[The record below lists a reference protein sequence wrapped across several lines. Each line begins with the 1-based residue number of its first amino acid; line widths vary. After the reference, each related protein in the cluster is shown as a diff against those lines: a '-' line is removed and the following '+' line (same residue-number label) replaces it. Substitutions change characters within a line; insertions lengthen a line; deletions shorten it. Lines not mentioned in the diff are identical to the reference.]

1 MYFPLLQD
9 DTFSRLGRVSGWIT
23 VRTKGDTGSVA
34 AAVFAAIRPG
44 LRNQPREPVLLE
56 DAFRELTLQRRF
68 NASVMTTFGVVAAV
82 IAIIGVYGTASFF
95 VARQV
100 RTIGLRMALGASRSA
115 VALAVLRSVLVPV
128 AVGTTVGLAAT
139 WLVSN
144 ALEPLVYGV
153 RPVEPSLY
161 AAVGGGLLLLGL
173 CAALVPAVR
182 ATWIDPMTALR
193 AE

>member
-1 MYFPLLQD
+1 
-9 DTFSRLGRVSGWIT
+9 
-23 VRTKGDTGSVA
+23 
-34 AAVFAAIRPG
+34 
-44 LRNQPREPVLLE
+44 
-56 DAFRELTLQRRF
+56 
-68 NASVMTTFGVVAAV
+68 
-82 IAIIGVYGTASFF
+82 
-95 VARQV
+95 
-100 RTIGLRMALGASRSA
+100 
-115 VALAVLRSVLVPV
+115 
-128 AVGTTVGLAAT
+128 VGLAAT